1 VAAVRNAWI
10 ALLAMAALAP
20 ATARAQERKGAQDFK
35 SLEALHEEYSKRLIE
50 LDRRRIDD
58 LGRLAA
64 KSTGDEAAAAYRE
77 LFSTAIGRE
86 LFEEAEPAAKKALA
100 DDTVGGETRV
110 LAAFVTLMV
119 KADRGQLDESL
130 KDLSG
135 YVAEQRAEGGRPL
148 DENLALSLGEA
159 YLQRLIRA
167 RRYDL
172 ARRLGK
178 IAEGSK
184 SKLVRDHFA
193 KRMGA
198 LALLGK
204 PAPALSG
211 TDADGKPLRLADYK
225 GKVVLVDFWAT
236 WCPPCVAA
244 VPELAALDA
253 KYGKQ
258 GLVILGVNLD
268 AQRQDVGSV
277 AKARPVVR
285 RFLVEYRVTW
295 RNLIA
300 GPGGGADDPTRAFG
314 VEEIP
319 ANFLIGADGKVIGTE
334 LGGDELAKAVGEAL
348 GEKK

>member
-1 VAAVRNAWI
+1 MRKAWT
-10 ALLAMAALAP
+10 ALLAVSALASP
-20 ATARAQERKGAQDFK
+20 AWAQDRKGAGEFK
-35 SLEALHEEYSKRLIE
+35 SLEALHEDYSKRLVE

-64 KSTGDEAAAAYRE
+64 RAEGDEAAAAYRE

-86 LFEEAEPAAKKALA
+86 LYDAAEPFARKALA
-100 DDTVGGETRV
+100 DASVGGETRV
-110 LAAFVTLMV
+110 LAAFVALMA

-130 KDLSG
+130 EDLSN
-135 YVAEQRAEGGRPL
+135 YVTENRAQGGKPL
-148 DENLALSLGEA
+148 DENLTLTLGEA
-159 YLQRLIRA
+159 YLQRLIRG

-172 ARRLGK
+172 ARKLGR
-178 IAEGSK
+178 IASGSK

-193 KRMGA
+193 KRMAA

-211 TDADGKPLRLADYK
+211 TDADGKPVRLADFK

-244 VPELAALDA
+244 IPELAALDA
-253 KYGKQ
+253 QFGKK

-268 AQRQDVGSV
+268 AQRQDVGTV
-277 AKARPVVR
+277 AKARPIVR
-285 RFLVEYRVTW
+285 RFLVENRVTW
-295 RNLIA
+295 RNLVA
-300 GPGGGADDPTRAFG
+300 GPGGNDPARAFG

-319 ANFLIGADGKVIGTE
+319 ANFLIGRDGKVLGTE
-334 LGGDELAKAVGEAL
+334 LGGDELAKAVAEAL